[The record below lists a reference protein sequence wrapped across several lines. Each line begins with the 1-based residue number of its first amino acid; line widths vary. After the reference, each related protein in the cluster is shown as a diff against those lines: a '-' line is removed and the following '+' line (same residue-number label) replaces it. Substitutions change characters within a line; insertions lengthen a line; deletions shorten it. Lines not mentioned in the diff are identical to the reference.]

1 MILRIARGEITVR
14 ETKRVARRSN
24 RLDQETADRLA
35 LIAKVDNRTLAQAMA
50 MAIRAG
56 LPILEA
62 QLESRQQA
70 LRAEP
75 TQIKIGTQ
83 KKQAA

>member
-1 MILRIARGEITVR
+1 MIFRIARGEITVR

-35 LIAKVDNRTLAQAMA
+35 LIAKVDNRTRALAMA

-75 TQIKIGTQ
+75 PKIKIGTQ